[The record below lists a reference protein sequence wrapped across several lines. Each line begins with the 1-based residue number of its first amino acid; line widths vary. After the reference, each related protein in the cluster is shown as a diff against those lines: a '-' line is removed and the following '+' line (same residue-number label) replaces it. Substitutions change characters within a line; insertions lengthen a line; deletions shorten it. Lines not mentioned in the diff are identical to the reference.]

1 MDSIED
7 TRRQNSELREKVANQ
22 QQLIESTLKDIVSE
36 SLNAANLL
44 AAVSGLHDRM
54 VHNRS
59 F

>member
-1 MDSIED
+1 MKD

-22 QQLIESTLKDIVSE
+22 QQLIESTLQDIVSE
-36 SLNAANLL
+36 SLNDSNLL

-54 VHNRS
+54 VRNRS